1 MKSIENR
8 INKLEE
14 TTGLKKK
21 GPDKI
26 IFQVM
31 GEKGTIIKTFEVP
44 IQYRSNIEGKTG
56 EY

>member
-1 MKSIENR
+1 MRSLENR

-26 IFQVM
+26 IFQVL
-31 GEKGTIIKTFEVP
+31 GEKGTIIKTFKVP
-44 IQYRSNIEGKTG
+44 IQCRSNIEGKTG

>member
-1 MKSIENR
+1 MDIKRRVDKIEK
-8 INKLEE
+8 I
-14 TTGLKKK
+14 TGLKKK
-21 GPDKI
+21 GHDKI

-44 IQYRSNIEGKTG
+44 IPYRSNIEGKTG